1 MRIDAGRLMV
11 AVLILAGLGWG
22 LANIVAAPPQAGLQ
36 DRPALAPGPVPDA
49 AALQAIAGRLAVPA
63 PPETGEPVP
72 APAAPVAHDVRLIGL
87 VESDTGWVA
96 LLSRAGEAVTARPGE
111 TAHGYR
117 LVGIDAR
124 SVVLEREGEHVRLEL
139 DS

>member
-49 AALQAIAGRLAVPA
+49 
-63 PPETGEPVP
+63 
-72 APAAPVAHDVRLIGL
+72 AAPVAHDVRLIGL